1 MPTAEQTRAVV
12 VDSHFPGILRISTV
26 SIQAKSA
33 TDVTVRV
40 TAISLNRGEV
50 KRALT
55 AAEDGWRPGW
65 DFTAI
70 VEDAVAEG
78 SGPKIGARVVGMLAS
93 GAWAERIRAPSVSLA
108 EIPEGVTEA
117 QAVTLPVAP
126 ARRPARCDRKI
137 LHGRRRDRSDLRG
150 CARIWSLRLDPRF
163 RRWNDTRHCTDHAT
177 HGRNVCDI
185 WCLGGP
191 EQHDRE
197 RHVLPP
203 RRRQALWPHPIRRA
217 QARRAGWRGTFRF
230 VAPGPAEAACAA
242 DRD

>member
-12 VDSHFPGILRISTV
+12 VDSHFPGKLRISPV

-50 KRALT
+50 KHALT

-65 DFTAI
+65 DFTGI
-70 VEDAVAEG
+70 VEDAVVEG

-117 QAVTLPVAP
+117 QEVTLTVAGLTVLQVLGQGGLILGEKVLIDG
-126 ARRPARCDRKI
+126 AR
-137 LHGRRRDRSDLRG
+137 GS
-150 CARIWSLRLDPRF
+150 
-163 RRWNDTRHCTDHAT
+163 
-177 HGRNVCDI
+177 V
-185 WCLGGP
+185 
-191 EQHDRE
+191 
-197 RHVLPP
+197 
-203 RRRQALWPHPIRRA
+203 
-217 QARRAGWRGTFRF
+217 
-230 VAPGPAEAACAA
+230 
-242 DRD
+242 